1 MNCTSNENEIHGFHS
16 HFIFYFYSKQMA
28 IEIEQL
34 NSRLVEAETRLK
46 SEVQRIKK
54 KFQIQITEMEMSL
67 DVANKTN
74 ISLQQTIKKQSIQI
88 TVQICFKS

>member
-1 MNCTSNENEIHGFHS
+1 
-16 HFIFYFYSKQMA
+16 MA
-28 IEIEQL
+28 IEMEQL
-34 NSRLVEAETRLK
+34 TSRLVEAETRLK
-46 SEVQRIKK
+46 TEVIRIKK

-88 TVQICFKS
+88 NVRNLSDVFLSFKVPQLKLNEKRA

>member
-1 MNCTSNENEIHGFHS
+1 MFRLFVLDC
-16 HFIFYFYSKQMA
+16 SKQFA
-28 IEIEQL
+28 IEVEQL

-46 SEVQRIKK
+46 TEVQRIKK

-88 TVQICFKS
+88 TVSTFTFPNFYTTACII